1 MNNPNS
7 KERARE
13 IFKRFSQMAFSG
25 SERAYDVEKF
35 NKCMNEAFKETAQAL
50 DAVAEE
56 AAGIAESFADK
67 PSVNKS
73 LVIAQAIRA
82 HFNLIKQGSIKPATP
97 LLPKGEGE

>member
-7 KERARE
+7 KERARQ
-13 IFKRFSQMAFSG
+13 IAFHQGNAWGSG
-25 SERAYDVEKF
+25 ENLVKLMDMIQE
-35 NKCMNEAFKETAQAL
+35 AL
-50 DAVAEE
+50 DATAEE

-82 HFNLIKQGSIKPATP
+82 HFNLIKRGSENPTH
-97 LLPKGEGE
+97 PKGEDE